1 MGNIEGYTKKNMKK
15 KSKKEDKGQTSL
27 TSELEKIEV
36 AKEFS
41 DTLRKLPTKKA
52 LRPKNDTFL

>member
-41 DTLRKLPTKKA
+41 DTLRKLPTKKKD
-52 LRPKNDTFL
+52 L